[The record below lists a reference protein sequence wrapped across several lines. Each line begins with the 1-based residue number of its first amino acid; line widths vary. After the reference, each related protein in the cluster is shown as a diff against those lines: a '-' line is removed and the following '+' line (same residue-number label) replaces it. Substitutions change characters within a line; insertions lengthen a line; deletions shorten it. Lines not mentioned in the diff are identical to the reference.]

1 MTPQNSVRLLG
12 PSIGAE
18 PLKKALYNWCDAH
31 CLAWIQHGYIKTADP
46 EIASMVP
53 EKDMADDLLEEGWL
67 KDEGRAI
74 KKGSCAHRC
83 SAKEPGAAWV
93 TRGPKVNL
101 KDTTCRTWDIGT
113 TFVAEDSRLDVF
125 SESRLIQPFA
135 QVSDPPAP
143 NVQRTF
149 LMQWGRDGH
158 PTKEAC
164 VIANDECVVAV
175 RLDRAGEVLLHRLL
189 QAIERWEAYPT
200 YDGHGFEIGDT

>member
-1 MTPQNSVRLLG
+1 
-12 PSIGAE
+12 
-18 PLKKALYNWCDAH
+18 
-31 CLAWIQHGYIKTADP
+31 
-46 EIASMVP
+46 MVP
-53 EKDMADDLLEEGWL
+53 EKDTADDLLEEGWL

-74 KKGSCAHRC
+74 KKGSCAHRY

-143 NVQRTF
+143 KRTEDF
-149 LMQWGRDGH
+149 PH
-158 PTKEAC
+158 
-164 VIANDECVVAV
+164 AV
-175 RLDRAGEVLLHRLL
+175 
-189 QAIERWEAYPT
+189 
-200 YDGHGFEIGDT
+200 GHGGAPHKGSMCYCQ